1 MNDTT
6 KKAIVKPGAVTK
18 KNEPDAEQENSS
30 TPDEK
35 PKAPEKAEA
44 TVGKS
49 QKKKI
54 VLNN

>member
-18 KNEPDAEQENSS
+18 KNEPGTEQENTN
-30 TPDEK
+30 TPEEK

-54 VLNN
+54 VVNN

>member
-6 KKAIVKPGAVTK
+6 KKAITKPGAVTK
-18 KNEPDAEQENSS
+18 KNEPGADQENSN

-54 VLNN
+54 IFNN

>member
-18 KNEPDAEQENSS
+18 KNEPGTEQENQNTS
-30 TPDEK
+30 DEK
-35 PKAPEKAEA
+35 PKAPEKTEP

-49 QKKKI
+49 
-54 VLNN
+54 

>member
-18 KNEPDAEQENSS
+18 KNEPGAEQENSN
-30 TPDEK
+30 TPEEK

-49 QKKKI
+49 
-54 VLNN
+54 